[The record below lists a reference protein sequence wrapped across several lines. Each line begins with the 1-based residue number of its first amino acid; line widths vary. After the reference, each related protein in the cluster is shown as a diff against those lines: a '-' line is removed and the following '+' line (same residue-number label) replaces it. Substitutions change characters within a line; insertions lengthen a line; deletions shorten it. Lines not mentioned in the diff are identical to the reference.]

1 MSYLDMKL
9 LEIDRYWEKGNRF
22 SLSVW
27 PLVAFPP
34 LSKDHAYKSIWP
46 AQTVLDRLKAKRTH
60 D

>member
-1 MSYLDMKL
+1 MKL

-60 D
+60 S